1 MFRYMIQ
8 DKKLGTIVTSYKS
21 NSNASEYV
29 KCLEKAFKN
38 IHSIMVY
45 GK

>member
-1 MFRYMIQ
+1 MIQ
-8 DKKLGTIVTSYKS
+8 DKRLGTIVTSYKN

-29 KCLEKAFKN
+29 KCLEEAFKN